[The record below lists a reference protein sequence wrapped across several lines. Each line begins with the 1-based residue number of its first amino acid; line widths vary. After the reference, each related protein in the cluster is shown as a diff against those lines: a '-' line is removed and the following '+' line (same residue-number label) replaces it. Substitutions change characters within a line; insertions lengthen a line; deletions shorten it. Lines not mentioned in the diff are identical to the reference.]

1 MCSNLSKEMLS
12 CFVFL
17 FPENFDFLGLIEDF
31 KGSFLEMLPCLVAKW
46 FPLFFAEVC
55 LFFCLHC
62 FTTST
67 ISKISTPR
75 ANILLLVAIVIT
87 ISCDNPAD
95 EVVTGGGGTSET
107 VVGMSEPIVEE
118 GSETVVGMSELM
130 VDKGVVKPI
139 M

>member
-1 MCSNLSKEMLS
+1 MLS

-31 KGSFLEMLPCLVAKW
+31 KASFLEKLPCLVAKW
-46 FPLFFAEVC
+46 FPLFFAGVC

-75 ANILLLVAIVIT
+75 ANILLLMIVII

-107 VVGMSEPIVEE
+107 VV
-118 GSETVVGMSELM
+118 ELM
-130 VDKGVVKPI
+130 VDERVVKPI

>member
-1 MCSNLSKEMLS
+1 MLS

-31 KGSFLEMLPCLVAKW
+31 KASVLEKLPCLVAKR
-46 FPLFFAEVC
+46 FPLLFAGVC

-62 FTTST
+62 LTTST

-75 ANILLLVAIVIT
+75 ANILLMVIVIT

-95 EVVTGGGGTSET
+95 EVVTGGGGTSEL
-107 VVGMSEPIVEE
+107 
-118 GSETVVGMSELM
+118 SELM
-130 VDKGVVKPI
+130 VDEGEVKPI

>member
-1 MCSNLSKEMLS
+1 MLS

-17 FPENFDFLGLIEDF
+17 SENFDFLGLIEDF
-31 KGSFLEMLPCLVAKW
+31 KASFLETLPCLVAKR
-46 FPLFFAEVC
+46 FPLLFAGVC
-55 LFFCLHC
+55 PFFCLHC
-62 FTTST
+62 LTTST

-75 ANILLLVAIVIT
+75 ANILLLMAIVIT

-107 VVGMSEPIVEE
+107 VVD
-118 GSETVVGMSELM
+118 TTELM
-130 VDKGVVKPI
+130 VDEAVIKPI